1 MYRYIVQR
9 LLQGIIVLFL
19 VSIATFGILQAAPG
33 DPVETMLG
41 EGATQLTQ
49 EDYDRILEKWG
60 LDRPWYEQY
69 FTWLGNFVTGDFGQ
83 SIVRAGVPVDE
94 MVIDAAGPTVRL
106 TTLSLLAAI
115 LVAIPAGLIAAIK
128 RYSIFDSGIMVWA
141 SAGVALPNF
150 WVGLMLII
158 LLALYL
164 GWLPPSGSGGWQY
177 YLMPVFVLAINETAI
192 LARLM
197 RGSMLEVLSQDYM
210 TTARAKGLREYAVI
224 VRHAVRNALLP
235 IVTVIGI
242 RMAFLLSGTV
252 VVETIFAWP
261 GIGQLFITSVYR
273 SDYQVVQAIVVLFT
287 VLVIVA
293 NIVTDLAYA
302 VIDPRIRLN

>member
-1 MYRYIVQR
+1 MYRYVVQR
-9 LLQGIIVLFL
+9 LLQGIIVMFL

-33 DPVETMLG
+33 SPIDTMLG

-60 LDRPWYEQY
+60 LDKPWYVQY
-69 FTWLGNFVTGDFGQ
+69 FTWLRNFATGDFGD
-83 SIVRAGVPVDE
+83 SVVRAGVPVHE
-94 MVIDAAGPTVRL
+94 MVLEAAWPTVQL
-106 TTLSLLAAI
+106 NVLALAA
-115 LVAIPAGLIAAIK
+115 AIALASPAGMFAAIR
-128 RYSIFDSGIMVWA
+128 RYSIFDSAIMVWA

-164 GWLPPSGSGGWQY
+164 GWLPPSGPGDWKHY
-177 YLMPVFVLAINETAI
+177 VMPVFVLAINETAI

-197 RGSMLEVLSQDYM
+197 RGAMLEVLGQDYI
-210 TTARAKGLREYAVI
+210 TTARAKGLSEIVVI

-235 IVTVIGI
+235 IITVIGL
-242 RMAFLLSGTV
+242 RAAFLLSGTV

-261 GIGQLFITSVYR
+261 GIGRLFYDSVFR
-273 SDYQVVQAIVVLFT
+273 SDYQVVQAIVMLFT
-287 VLVIVA
+287 VLVILA
-293 NIVTDLAYA
+293 NILTDLTYA
-302 VIDPRIRLN
+302 LIDPRIRLK

>member
-1 MYRYIVQR
+1 MYGYVIQR

-49 EDYDRILEKWG
+49 EDYDRLLAKWG
-60 LDRPWYEQY
+60 LDKPWYEQY
-69 FTWLGNFVTGDFGQ
+69 FIWLGNFVTGDFGQ

-94 MVIDAAGPTVRL
+94 IVLEAAWPTVQL
-106 TTLSLLAAI
+106 TSLSLGFAI
-115 LVAIPAGLIAAIK
+115 LFAIPAGMLAAIK
-128 RYSIFDSGIMVWA
+128 RYSLFDSSIMVWA
-141 SAGVALPNF
+141 SAGIALPNF

-158 LLALYL
+158 LFALYL
-164 GWLPPSGSGGWQY
+164 GWLPPSGAGDWRHY
-177 YLMPVFVLAINETAI
+177 VLPVFVLAINETAI

-197 RGSMLEVLSQDYM
+197 RGSMLEVLGQDYI
-210 TTARAKGLREYAVI
+210 TTARAKGLREFFVI
-224 VRHAVRNALLP
+224 VRHAVRNAMLP
-235 IVTVIGI
+235 IVTVIGL

-261 GIGQLFITSVYR
+261 GIGQLFISSVFR
-273 SDYQVVQAIVVLFT
+273 ADYQVVQAIVVLFT
-287 VLVIVA
+287 VLVIAA
-293 NIVTDLAYA
+293 NILTDLTYA

>member
-1 MYRYIVQR
+1 MYRYVIQR
-9 LLQGIIVLFL
+9 LLQGIVVLFL

-49 EDYDRILEKWG
+49 EDYDRLLAKWG
-60 LDRPWYEQY
+60 LDKPWYEQY
-69 FTWLGNFVTGDFGQ
+69 FTWLRNFVTGDFGQ

-94 MVIDAAGPTVRL
+94 IVFEAAWPTVQL
-106 TTLSLLAAI
+106 TSLSLAFAI
-115 LVAIPAGLIAAIK
+115 LVAIPAGMIAAIR

-141 SAGVALPNF
+141 SAGIALPNF

-164 GWLPPSGSGGWQY
+164 GWLPPSGSGDWKHY
-177 YLMPVFVLAINETAI
+177 VMPVFVLAINETAI

-197 RGSMLEVLSQDYM
+197 RGSMLEVLGQDYI
-210 TTARAKGLREYAVI
+210 TTARAKGLREYFVI

-235 IVTVIGI
+235 IVTVVGL

-261 GIGQLFITSVYR
+261 GIGQLFISSVYR
-273 SDYQVVQAIVVLFT
+273 ADYQVVQAIVVLFT
-287 VLVIVA
+287 VLVIIA
-293 NIVTDLAYA
+293 NIVTDLTYA

>member
-1 MYRYIVQR
+1 MYRYVVQR

-49 EDYDRILEKWG
+49 EDYDRILAKWG
-60 LDRPWYEQY
+60 LDKPWYEQY
-69 FTWLGNFVTGDFGQ
+69 FTWLGNFLTGDFGQ

-94 MVIDAAGPTVRL
+94 MVLDAAGPTVRL
-106 TTLSLLAAI
+106 TTLSLLLAI
-115 LVAIPAGLIAAIK
+115 LVAVPAGMIAAIK

-158 LLALYL
+158 LLALYF
-164 GWLPPSGSGGWQY
+164 GWLPPSGSGSWKNY
-177 YLMPVFVLAINETAI
+177 VMPVFVLAINETAI

-197 RGSMLEVLSQDYM
+197 RGSMLEVLGQDYM
-210 TTARAKGLREYAVI
+210 TTARAKGLREYTVI

-235 IVTVIGI
+235 IVTVVGL

-273 SDYQVVQAIVVLFT
+273 ADYQVVQAIVVLFT

-293 NIVTDLAYA
+293 NIVTDLTYA

>member
-1 MYRYIVQR
+1 MYRYVVQR
-9 LLQGIIVLFL
+9 LLQGIIVMFL

-33 DPVETMLG
+33 SPIDTMLG

-60 LDRPWYEQY
+60 LDKPWYVQY
-69 FTWLGNFVTGDFGQ
+69 FTWLRNFATGDFGD
-83 SIVRAGVPVDE
+83 SVVRAGVPVHE
-94 MVIDAAGPTVRL
+94 MVLEAAWPTVQL
-106 TTLSLLAAI
+106 NVLALAAAI
-115 LVAIPAGLIAAIK
+115 ALAIPAGMFAAIR
-128 RYSIFDSGIMVWA
+128 RYSIFDSAIMVWA

-164 GWLPPSGSGGWQY
+164 GWLPPSGPGDWKHY
-177 YLMPVFVLAINETAI
+177 VMPVFVLAINETAI

-197 RGSMLEVLSQDYM
+197 RGAMLEVLGQDYI
-210 TTARAKGLREYAVI
+210 TTARAKGLSEIVVI

-235 IVTVIGI
+235 IITVIGL
-242 RMAFLLSGTV
+242 RAAFLLSGTV

-261 GIGQLFITSVYR
+261 GIGRLFYDSVFR
-273 SDYQVVQAIVVLFT
+273 SDYQVVQAIVMLFT
-287 VLVIVA
+287 VLVILA
-293 NIVTDLAYA
+293 NILTDLTYA
-302 VIDPRIRLN
+302 LIDPRIRLK

>member
-1 MYRYIVQR
+1 MYRYVIQR

-33 DPVETMLG
+33 NPVETMLG

-49 EDYDRILEKWG
+49 EDYDRLLQKWG
-60 LDRPWYEQY
+60 LDKPWYEQY

-83 SIVRAGVPVDE
+83 SMVRAGVPVHE
-94 MVIDAAGPTVRL
+94 MVLEAAWPTIQL
-106 TTLSLLAAI
+106 TSLSLAFAI
-115 LVAIPAGLIAAIK
+115 LVALPAGMIAAIR

-141 SAGVALPNF
+141 SAGIALPNF

-164 GWLPPSGSGGWQY
+164 GWLPPSGGGDWKHY
-177 YLMPVFVLAINETAI
+177 IMPVFVLAINETAV

-197 RGSMLEVLSQDYM
+197 RGAMLEVLGQDYI
-210 TTARAKGLREYAVI
+210 TTARAKGLREYVVI

-235 IVTVIGI
+235 IVTVVGL

-252 VVETIFAWP
+252 VVESIFAWP
-261 GIGQLFITSVYR
+261 GIGQLFITSVNR

-293 NIVTDLAYA
+293 NIVTDLTYA
-302 VIDPRIRLN
+302 IIDPRIRLN

>member
-1 MYRYIVQR
+1 MYRYVIQR

-33 DPVETMLG
+33 NPIETMLG

-49 EDYDRILEKWG
+49 EDYDRLLAKWG
-60 LDRPWYEQY
+60 LDKPWYEQY
-69 FTWLGNFVTGDFGQ
+69 FIWLGNFVTGDFGQ
-83 SIVRAGVPVDE
+83 SIVRAGVPVHE
-94 MVIDAAGPTVRL
+94 MVLEAAWPTVQL
-106 TTLSLLAAI
+106 TSLSLAFAI
-115 LVAIPAGLIAAIK
+115 LVAIPAGMIAAIR
-128 RYSIFDSGIMVWA
+128 RYSLFDSGIMVWA
-141 SAGVALPNF
+141 SAGIALPNF

-164 GWLPPSGSGGWQY
+164 GWLPPSGGGDWKHY
-177 YLMPVFVLAINETAI
+177 IMPVFVLAINETAV

-197 RGSMLEVLSQDYM
+197 RGSMLEVLGQDYI
-210 TTARAKGLREYAVI
+210 TTARAKGLRDYAVI

-235 IVTVIGI
+235 IVTVVGL

-261 GIGQLFITSVYR
+261 GIGQLFISSVYR
-273 SDYQVVQAIVVLFT
+273 ADYQVVQAIVVLFT
-287 VLVIVA
+287 VLVIIA
-293 NIVTDLAYA
+293 NIVTDLTYA

>member
-1 MYRYIVQR
+1 MYRYVVQR

-49 EDYDRILEKWG
+49 EDYDRLLEKWG

-94 MVIDAAGPTVRL
+94 IVLEAAWPTLQL
-106 TTLSLLAAI
+106 TSLSLAFAI
-115 LVAIPAGLIAAIK
+115 LVAVPAGMVAAIR
-128 RYSIFDSGIMVWA
+128 RYSVFDSGIMVWA

-158 LLALYL
+158 LLALAL
-164 GWLPPSGSGGWQY
+164 GWLPPSGSGNWKHY
-177 YLMPVFVLAINETAI
+177 VMPVFVLAINETAI

-197 RGSMLEVLSQDYM
+197 RGSMLEVLGQDYM
-210 TTARAKGLREYAVI
+210 TTARAKGLREFAVI
-224 VRHAVRNALLP
+224 IRHAVRNALLP
-235 IVTVIGI
+235 IVTVIGL

-252 VVETIFAWP
+252 IVEFIFAWP
-261 GIGQLFITSVYR
+261 GIGQLFISSVYR
-273 SDYQVVQAIVVLFT
+273 ADYQVVQAIVVLFT
-287 VLVIVA
+287 VLVILA
-293 NIVTDLAYA
+293 NIVTDLTYA

>member
-1 MYRYIVQR
+1 MYRYVIQR

-49 EDYDRILEKWG
+49 EDYDRLLEKWG

-83 SIVRAGVPVDE
+83 SIVRAGTPVNE
-94 MVIDAAGPTVRL
+94 IVMEAAWPTL
-106 TTLSLLAAI
+106 QLNFLAIGSAI
-115 LVAIPAGLIAAIK
+115 LIAIPAGMIAAIK
-128 RYSIFDSGIMVWA
+128 RYSLFDSGIMVWA

-158 LLALYL
+158 LLSLYL
-164 GWLPPSGSGGWQY
+164 GWLPPSGSGDWRY
-177 YLMPVFVLAINETAI
+177 YVMPVFVLAINETAI

-197 RGSMLEVLSQDYM
+197 RGSMLEVLGQDYM
-210 TTARAKGLREYAVI
+210 TTARAKGLGEYAVI
-224 VRHAVRNALLP
+224 VRHAVRNAMLP
-235 IVTVIGI
+235 IVTVIGL
-242 RMAFLLSGTV
+242 RAAFLLSGTV

-261 GIGQLFITSVYR
+261 GIGQLFISSIYR
-273 SDYQVVQAIVVLFT
+273 ADYQVVQAIVVLFT

-293 NIVTDLAYA
+293 NILTDLTYA
-302 VIDPRIRLN
+302 VIDPRIRIR

>member
-9 LLQGIIVLFL
+9 LLQGIVVLFL

-33 DPVETMLG
+33 SPIDTMLG

-60 LDRPWYEQY
+60 LDKPWYVQY
-69 FTWLGNFVTGDFGQ
+69 FTWLRNFLTGDFGQ
-83 SIVRAGVPVDE
+83 SVVRSGVPVHE
-94 MVIDAAGPTVRL
+94 MVLEAAWPTVQL
-106 TTLSLLAAI
+106 NVLALA
-115 LVAIPAGLIAAIK
+115 VAIVLAVPAGMIAAIK
-128 RYSIFDSGIMVWA
+128 RYSIFDSSIMIWA

-164 GWLPPSGSGGWQY
+164 GWLPPSGPGNWKHY
-177 YLMPVFVLAINETAI
+177 VMPVFVLAINETAI
-192 LARLM
+192 MARLM
-197 RGSMLEVLSQDYM
+197 RGAMLEVLGQDYIN
-210 TTARAKGLREYAVI
+210 TARAKGLSEFVVI

-235 IVTVIGI
+235 IITVIGLRI
-242 RMAFLLSGTV
+242 AFLLSGTV

-261 GIGQLFITSVYR
+261 GIGRLFYDSVFR
-273 SDYQVVQAIVVLFT
+273 SDYQVVQAIVMLFT

-293 NIVTDLAYA
+293 NILTDLTYA
-302 VIDPRIRLN
+302 LIDPRIRLK